1 MPSRNVGG
9 GRGASTFSYRASLN
23 STVICR
29 LSRNARGRRHPAT
42 QNNIKETTSS
52 AYIVAD
58 ASDLFVVWLRSNSK
72 AAIPHAT
79 VGTAAPTTNIRTEM
93 NTAWATCARTTASSL
108 EMAAII
114 SATQAR
120 KPITLRAIRDQ
131 SVSHRT
137 LLTEPG
143 QLWPTAPC
151 SFDHLVG
158 AYHQCY
164 RHLEPDCPCG
174 LEVDDQLEFRRLLY
188 RKTGGTSAAKNF
200 VDVDGSAT
208 IKVGVVRPIRDQPSG
223 IDVLLRDVDCGQ
235 PMTRRQLRDKASI
248 FLRESVDA
256 DNEPVYM
263 L

>member
-1 MPSRNVGG
+1 MKVSESRPHNSSCAFFGNNPPMMNS
-9 GRGASTFSYRASLN
+9 RGA
-23 STVICR
+23 
-29 LSRNARGRRHPAT
+29 
-42 QNNIKETTSS
+42 
-52 AYIVAD
+52 
-58 ASDLFVVWLRSNSK
+58 
-72 AAIPHAT
+72 
-79 VGTAAPTTNIRTEM
+79 
-93 NTAWATCARTTASSL
+93 
-108 EMAAII
+108 
-114 SATQAR
+114 
-120 KPITLRAIRDQ
+120 
-131 SVSHRT
+131 
-137 LLTEPG
+137 
-143 QLWPTAPC
+143 

-158 AYHQCY
+158 ANHQCH

-174 LEVDDQLEFRRLLY
+174 PEVEDQLEFRRLLY

-256 DNEPVYM
+256 DNEHVYM